1 MPAAVRLADVLAA
14 LSLTTDLG
22 SGLPL
27 EKGLRTCLVAT
38 ALAGE
43 LELGLAEQRAV
54 YHAALLRA
62 IGCTSHSSENAAL
75 FGDDLEFARFFRVLD
90 PGDSGVFARQLA
102 GFGGAERFVA
112 VAPTAGPVAGRASCE
127 VSRALGTRLGLP
139 AGALEALD

>member
-1 MPAAVRLADVLAA
+1 MPAPVRLADVLAA

-43 LELGLAEQRAV
+43 LDVGLSEQRAV

-75 FGDDLEFARFFRVLD
+75 FGDDLEFSRFFRVLD
-90 PGDSGVFARQLA
+90 PGDEAVFARQLA
-102 GFGGAERFVA
+102 GFEPADRFISAAPAE
-112 VAPTAGPVAGRASCE
+112 GPAAGRASCE

-139 AGALEALD
+139 AAALDAL